1 MIHRIVFL
9 LLAFY
14 VTSCQKD
21 LPAKLTDSR
30 GVYIVNEGNFNFG
43 NAEVSGYN
51 PTTKDVENN
60 LFKSANGFSLGDV
73 AQSMFI
79 NDTLGF
85 VVVNNSQK
93 IEVVSL
99 PSFKKISTIFINGSS
114 PRYLLPINDSI
125 AYVTELYANKI
136 HVINFSKGEVVTEIS
151 IPQYTEQLVK
161 VGSEVFVQ
169 GKKIQTNTNARGAV
183 FKLNAI
189 SHTLVDTK
197 YFNGD
202 VTGLVKDN
210 QNRIWVSVGENTST
224 ADLARLD
231 CYNTDLVL
239 QKTIPVSTTSQ
250 SINHL
255 QTDGAGS
262 MLYFTLGDIFNMN
275 IDATVLPN
283 TPLINKES
291 KNIYAL
297 GVDPKTDEV
306 YISDALDYVQSSR
319 IYHYDKTGTLV
330 HSFMAGYIAGQF
342 VFNNE

>member
-1 MIHRIVFL
+1 MIHRIVFF

-79 NDTLGF
+79 KDTLGF

-136 HVINFSKGEVVTEIS
+136 HVINFSKGEIVTEIS

-224 ADLARLD
+224 ADIAALH
-231 CYNTDLVL
+231 CFNTNFLV
-239 QKTIPVSTTSQ
+239 QKTFAVNVPGQ
-250 SINHL
+250 SIQHL
-255 QTDGAGS
+255 QTNGLGNV
-262 MLYFTLGDIFNMN
+262 LYFTQGDMFQMN
-275 IDATVLPN
+275 VDAAALPT
-283 TPLINKES
+283 TPLISKGN
-291 KNIYAL
+291 KNIYAV
-297 GVDPKTDEV
+297 GINPKTDEV

-319 IYHYDKTGTLV
+319 IYHYEKTGTLV
-330 HSFMAGYIAGQF
+330 HSFTAGYIAGQF
-342 VFNNE
+342 VFNHE